1 MKKNNKGFMLTELMV
16 VSVAILVLFIAV
28 YSNFY
33 PNIGEYENRLYY
45 NNIDTEYALF
55 YTRVMYLKYLKANTT
70 TKNNLLTNV
79 SNNNY
84 VTLIENGSCNS
95 SYFSNEFLNKCN
107 INAKK
112 FNIKTLILT
121 SYNPEKIKKSAFTD
135 GKLAKYISYIPN
147 YNSDDELYRL
157 IIKTDYGYANSNFYS
172 KKCNKYIYGNWN
184 YTFKPCNVE
193 EGMCER
199 VNQLYINI
207 GTWTSEKVCEVNEG
221 NLNLCETETVL
232 YRTKTNDTWSEYTEI
247 PCDVSDSD
255 TCEQVTG
262 TFYRKNSFTSNPETV
277 CMSTNDNRCEGR
289 SNGYKYRTKTENT
302 KDTSNFSVDCEA

>member
-84 VTLIENGSCNS
+84 VTLIGNGTCNN
-95 SYFSNEFLNKCN
+95 YNFSNEFLNKCN

-121 SYNPEKIKKSAFTD
+121 SYNPEKIKTSSFTD
-135 GKLAKYISYIPN
+135 ERLSKYISYIPN
-147 YNSDDELYRL
+147 YNSNDELYRL

-172 KKCNKYIYGNWN
+172 KKCEKYTYSKWT
-184 YTFKPCNVE
+184 YTFKPCDVE

-221 NLNLCETETVL
+221 NLNLCETATTL
-232 YRTKTNDTWSEYTEI
+232 YRTKTNNTWSDYTET
-247 PCDVSDSD
+247 PCVVSD

-277 CMSTNDNRCEGR
+277 CMSTTNNKCEGR
-289 SNGYKYRTKTENT
+289 LHGYKYRTRKENT
-302 KDTSNFSVDCEA
+302 IDISNFSVDCEA

>member
-84 VTLIENGSCNS
+84 VTLIENGTCNN
-95 SYFSNEFLNKCN
+95 YNFSNEFLNKCN

-121 SYNPEKIKKSAFTD
+121 SYNPEKIKTSSFTD
-135 GKLAKYISYIPN
+135 ERLSKYISYIPN
-147 YNSDDELYRL
+147 YNSNDELYRL

-172 KKCNKYIYGNWN
+172 KKCEKYTYSNWL
-184 YTFKPCNVE
+184 YTFKPCDVE

-199 VNQLYINI
+199 INQLYINI
-207 GTWTSEKVCEVNEG
+207 GSWTSEKVCEVNEG
-221 NLNLCETETVL
+221 NLNLCETATTL
-232 YRTKTNDTWSEYTEI
+232 YRTKTNDTWSDYTET
-247 PCDVSDSD
+247 PCVVSD

-277 CMSTNDNRCEGR
+277 CMSTTNNKCEGR
-289 SNGYKYRTKTENT
+289 LHGYKYRTRKENT
-302 KDTSNFSVDCEA
+302 IDISNFSVDCEA

>member
-1 MKKNNKGFMLTELMV
+1 MKKNNKGFMLTESMV

-84 VTLIENGSCNS
+84 VTLIENSTCNN
-95 SYFSNEFLNKCN
+95 YNFSNEFLNKCN

-121 SYNPEKIKKSAFTD
+121 SYNPEKIKTSSFTD
-135 GKLAKYISYIPN
+135 ERLSKYISYIPN
-147 YNSDDELYRL
+147 YNSNDELYRL

-172 KKCNKYIYGNWN
+172 KKCEKYTYSKWT
-184 YTFKPCNVE
+184 YTFKPCDVE

-199 VNQLYINI
+199 INQLYINI
-207 GTWTSEKVCEVNEG
+207 GSWTSEKVCEVNEG
-221 NLNLCETETVL
+221 NLNLCETATTL
-232 YRTKTNDTWSEYTEI
+232 YRTKTNDTWSDYTET
-247 PCDVSDSD
+247 PCVVSD

-277 CMSTNDNRCEGR
+277 CMSTTNNKCEGR
-289 SNGYKYRTKTENT
+289 LHGYKYRTRKENT
-302 KDTSNFSVDCEA
+302 IDISNFSVDCEA

>member
-84 VTLIENGSCNS
+84 VTLIENGTCNN
-95 SYFSNEFLNKCN
+95 YNFSNEFLNKCN

-121 SYNPEKIKKSAFTD
+121 SYNPEKIKTSSFTD
-135 GKLAKYISYIPN
+135 ERLSKYISYIPN

-172 KKCNKYIYGNWN
+172 KKCEKYTYSKWT
-184 YTFKPCNVE
+184 YTFKPCDVE

-207 GTWTSEKVCEVNEG
+207 GTWTSEKVCEVNKG
-221 NLNLCETETVL
+221 NLNLCETATTL
-232 YRTKTNDTWSEYTEI
+232 YRTKTNDTWSDYTET
-247 PCDVSDSD
+247 PCVVSD

-262 TFYRKNSFTSNPETV
+262 TFYRKNSFTSDPEMV
-277 CMSTNDNRCEGR
+277 CMSEGNNKCEGR
-289 SNGYKYRTKTENT
+289 SNGYKYRTRKENT
-302 KDTSNFSVDCEA
+302 IDISNFSVDCEA

>member
-84 VTLIENGSCNS
+84 VTLIENGTCNN
-95 SYFSNEFLNKCN
+95 YNFSNEFLNKCN

-121 SYNPEKIKKSAFTD
+121 SYNPEKIKTSSFTD
-135 GKLAKYISYIPN
+135 ERLSKYISYIPN

-172 KKCNKYIYGNWN
+172 KKCEKYTYSKWT
-184 YTFKPCNVE
+184 YTFKPCDVE

-221 NLNLCETETVL
+221 NLNLCETATTL
-232 YRTKTNDTWSEYTEI
+232 YRTKTNDTWSDYTET
-247 PCDVSDSD
+247 PCVVSD

-262 TFYRKNSFTSNPETV
+262 TFYRKNSFTSDPEMV
-277 CMSTNDNRCEGR
+277 CMSEGNNKCEGR
-289 SNGYKYRTKTENT
+289 SNGYKYRTRKENT
-302 KDTSNFSVDCEA
+302 IDISNFSVDCEA

>member
-84 VTLIENGSCNS
+84 VTLIENSTCNN
-95 SYFSNEFLNKCN
+95 YNFSNEFLNKCN

-121 SYNPEKIKKSAFTD
+121 SYNPEKIKTSSFTD
-135 GKLAKYISYIPN
+135 ARLSKYISYIPN

-172 KKCNKYIYGNWN
+172 KKCEKYTYSKWT
-184 YTFKPCNVE
+184 YTFKPCDVE

-221 NLNLCETETVL
+221 NLNLCETATTL
-232 YRTKTNDTWSEYTEI
+232 YRTKTNDTWSDYTET
-247 PCDVSDSD
+247 PCVVSD

-277 CMSTNDNRCEGR
+277 CMSTTNNKCEGR
-289 SNGYKYRTKTENT
+289 LHGYKYRTRKENT
-302 KDTSNFSVDCEA
+302 IDISNFSVDCEA

>member
-16 VSVAILVLFIAV
+16 VSLAILVLFIAV

-33 PNIGEYENRLYY
+33 PSVGEYENRLYY

-55 YTRVMYLKYLKANTT
+55 YTRVMYLKYLKENTT
-70 TKNNLLTNV
+70 TKKNLLTNV

-84 VTLIENGSCNS
+84 VTLIENGSCNN
-95 SYFSNEFLNKCN
+95 YNFSNEFLNNCN

-121 SYNPEKIKKSAFTD
+121 SYNPEKIKTSSFTD
-135 GKLAKYISYIPN
+135 ERLSKYISYIPN
-147 YNSDDELYRL
+147 YNSNDELYRL

-172 KKCNKYIYGNWN
+172 KKCEKYTYSKWT
-184 YTFKPCNVE
+184 YTFKPCEVE
-193 EGMCER
+193 EGICER
-199 VNQLYINI
+199 INQLYINI
-207 GTWTSEKVCEVNEG
+207 GSWTSEKVCEDED
-221 NLNLCETETVL
+221 NLNLCETATVL
-232 YRTKTNDTWSEYTEI
+232 YRTKTNDTWSNYTET
-247 PCDVSDSD
+247 PCVLSD

-277 CMSTNDNRCEGR
+277 CMSSSNNKCEGR
-289 SNGYKYRTKTENT
+289 LHGYKYRTRKENNI
-302 KDTSNFSVDCEA
+302 DISNFSVDCEA

>member
-28 YSNFY
+28 YSNYY

-84 VTLIENGSCNS
+84 VTLIENGTCNN
-95 SYFSNEFLNKCN
+95 YNFSNEFLNKCN

-121 SYNPEKIKKSAFTD
+121 SYNPEKIKTSSFTD
-135 GKLAKYISYIPN
+135 ERLSKYISYIPN

-172 KKCNKYIYGNWN
+172 KKCKKYTYSKWT
-184 YTFKPCNVE
+184 YTFKPCDVE

-221 NLNLCETETVL
+221 NLNLCETATTL
-232 YRTKTNDTWSEYTEI
+232 YRTKTNDTWSDYTET
-247 PCDVSDSD
+247 PCVVSD

-277 CMSTNDNRCEGR
+277 CMSTTNNKCEGR
-289 SNGYKYRTKTENT
+289 LHGYKYRTRKENT
-302 KDTSNFSVDCEA
+302 IDISNFSVDCEA

>member
-84 VTLIENGSCNS
+84 VTLIENGTCNN
-95 SYFSNEFLNKCN
+95 YNFSNEFLNKCN

-121 SYNPEKIKKSAFTD
+121 SYNPEKIKTSSFTD
-135 GKLAKYISYIPN
+135 ERLSKYISYIPN

-172 KKCNKYIYGNWN
+172 KKCEKYTYSKWT
-184 YTFKPCNVE
+184 YTFKPCDVE

-221 NLNLCETETVL
+221 DLNLCETATTL
-232 YRTKTNDTWSEYTEI
+232 YRTKTNDTWSDYTET
-247 PCDVSDSD
+247 PCVVSD

-277 CMSTNDNRCEGR
+277 CMSTTNNKCEGR
-289 SNGYKYRTKTENT
+289 LHGYKYRTRKENT
-302 KDTSNFSVDCEA
+302 IDISNFSVDCEA

>member
-84 VTLIENGSCNS
+84 VTLIENGTCNN
-95 SYFSNEFLNKCN
+95 YNFSNEFLNKCN

-121 SYNPEKIKKSAFTD
+121 SYNPEKIKTSSFTD
-135 GKLAKYISYIPN
+135 ERLSKYISYIPN

-172 KKCNKYIYGNWN
+172 KKCKKYTYSKWT
-184 YTFKPCNVE
+184 YTFKPCDVE

-207 GTWTSEKVCEVNEG
+207 GTWTSEKVCEVNEV
-221 NLNLCETETVL
+221 NLNLCETATTL
-232 YRTKTNDTWSEYTEI
+232 YRTKTNDTWSDYTET
-247 PCDVSDSD
+247 PCVVSD
-255 TCEQVTG
+255 TCEQVTR

-277 CMSTNDNRCEGR
+277 CMSTTNNKCEGR
-289 SNGYKYRTKTENT
+289 LHGYKYRTRKENT
-302 KDTSNFSVDCEA
+302 IDISNFSVDCEA

>member
-84 VTLIENGSCNS
+84 VTLIENGTCNN
-95 SYFSNEFLNKCN
+95 YNFSNEFLNKCN

-121 SYNPEKIKKSAFTD
+121 SYNPEKIKTSSFTD

-172 KKCNKYIYGNWN
+172 KKCEKYTYSKWT
-184 YTFKPCNVE
+184 YTFKPCDVE

-207 GTWTSEKVCEVNEG
+207 GTWTSKKVCEVNEG
-221 NLNLCETETVL
+221 NLNLCETATTL
-232 YRTKTNDTWSEYTEI
+232 YRTKTNDTWSDYTET
-247 PCDVSDSD
+247 PCVVSD

-277 CMSTNDNRCEGR
+277 CMSTTNNKCEGR
-289 SNGYKYRTKTENT
+289 LHGYKYRTRKENT
-302 KDTSNFSVDCEA
+302 IDISNFSVDCEA

>member
-84 VTLIENGSCNS
+84 VTLIENGTCNN
-95 SYFSNEFLNKCN
+95 YNFSNEFLNKCN

-121 SYNPEKIKKSAFTD
+121 SYNPEKIKTSSFTD
-135 GKLAKYISYIPN
+135 ERLSKYISYIPN

-172 KKCNKYIYGNWN
+172 KKCEKYTYSKWT
-184 YTFKPCNVE
+184 YTFKPCDVE

-221 NLNLCETETVL
+221 NLNLCETATTL
-232 YRTKTNDTWSEYTEI
+232 YRTKTNDTWSDYTET
-247 PCDVSDSD
+247 PCVVSN

-277 CMSTNDNRCEGR
+277 CMSTTNNKCEGR
-289 SNGYKYRTKTENT
+289 LHGYKYRTRKENT
-302 KDTSNFSVDCEA
+302 IDISNFSVDCEA

>member
-84 VTLIENGSCNS
+84 VTLIENGTCNS

-121 SYNPEKIKKSAFTD
+121 SYNPEKIKTSSFTD
-135 GKLAKYISYIPN
+135 ERLSKYISYIPN

-172 KKCNKYIYGNWN
+172 KKCEKYTYSKWT
-184 YTFKPCNVE
+184 YTFKPCDVE

-221 NLNLCETETVL
+221 NLNLCETATTL
-232 YRTKTNDTWSEYTEI
+232 YRTKTNDTWSDYTET
-247 PCDVSDSD
+247 PCVVSD

-277 CMSTNDNRCEGR
+277 CMSTTNNKCEGR
-289 SNGYKYRTKTENT
+289 LHGYKYRTRKENT
-302 KDTSNFSVDCEA
+302 IDISNFSVDCEA

>member
-84 VTLIENGSCNS
+84 VTLIENGTCNNS
-95 SYFSNEFLNKCN
+95 NFSNEFLNKCN
-107 INAKK
+107 INANK
-112 FNIKTLILT
+112 FNIKSLILT
-121 SYNPEKIKKSAFTD
+121 SYNPEKIKTSSFTD
-135 GKLAKYISYIPN
+135 ERLSKYISYIPN

-172 KKCNKYIYGNWN
+172 KKCEKYTYSKWT
-184 YTFKPCNVE
+184 YTFKPCDVE
-193 EGMCER
+193 EGLCER

-247 PCDVSDSD
+247 PCVVSD

-277 CMSTNDNRCEGR
+277 CMSTTNNKCEGR
-289 SNGYKYRTKTENT
+289 LHGYKYRTRKENT
-302 KDTSNFSVDCEA
+302 IDISNFSVDCEA

>member
-84 VTLIENGSCNS
+84 VTLIENGTCNN
-95 SYFSNEFLNKCN
+95 YNFSNEFLNKCN

-121 SYNPEKIKKSAFTD
+121 SYNPEKIKTSSFTD

-193 EGMCER
+193 EGMC
-199 VNQLYINI
+199 
-207 GTWTSEKVCEVNEG
+207 
-221 NLNLCETETVL
+221 
-232 YRTKTNDTWSEYTEI
+232 
-247 PCDVSDSD
+247 
-255 TCEQVTG
+255 
-262 TFYRKNSFTSNPETV
+262 
-277 CMSTNDNRCEGR
+277 
-289 SNGYKYRTKTENT
+289 
-302 KDTSNFSVDCEA
+302 

>member
-16 VSVAILVLFIAV
+16 VSLAILVLFIAV

-84 VTLIENGSCNS
+84 VTLIENGTCNN
-95 SYFSNEFLNKCN
+95 YNFSNEFLNKCN

-121 SYNPEKIKKSAFTD
+121 SYNPEKIKTSSFTD
-135 GKLAKYISYIPN
+135 ERLSKYISYIPN
-147 YNSDDELYRL
+147 YNSNDELYRL

-172 KKCNKYIYGNWN
+172 KKCEKYTYSKWT
-184 YTFKPCNVE
+184 YTFKPCDVE

-199 VNQLYINI
+199 INQLYINI
-207 GTWTSEKVCEVNEG
+207 GSWTSEKVCEVNED
-221 NLNLCETETVL
+221 NLNLCETATTL
-232 YRTKTNDTWSEYTEI
+232 YRTKTNDTWSDYTET
-247 PCDVSDSD
+247 PCVVSD

-262 TFYRKNSFTSNPETV
+262 AFYRKNSFTSNPETV
-277 CMSTNDNRCEGR
+277 CMSTTNNKCEGR
-289 SNGYKYRTKTENT
+289 LHGYKYRTRKENT
-302 KDTSNFSVDCEA
+302 IDISNFSVDCEA

>member
-84 VTLIENGSCNS
+84 VTLIENGTCNN
-95 SYFSNEFLNKCN
+95 YNFSNEFLNKCN

-121 SYNPEKIKKSAFTD
+121 SYNPEKIKTSSFTD
-135 GKLAKYISYIPN
+135 ERLSKYISYIPN
-147 YNSDDELYRL
+147 YNSADELYRL

-172 KKCNKYIYGNWN
+172 KKCEKYTYSKWT
-184 YTFKPCNVE
+184 YTFKPCDVE

-221 NLNLCETETVL
+221 NLNLCETATTL
-232 YRTKTNDTWSEYTEI
+232 YRTKTNDTWSDYTET
-247 PCDVSDSD
+247 PCVVSD

-277 CMSTNDNRCEGR
+277 CMSTTNNKCEGR
-289 SNGYKYRTKTENT
+289 LHGYKYRTRKENT
-302 KDTSNFSVDCEA
+302 IDISNFSVDCEA

>member
-16 VSVAILVLFIAV
+16 VSLAILVLFIAV

-84 VTLIENGSCNS
+84 VTLIENGTCNN
-95 SYFSNEFLNKCN
+95 YNFSNEFLNKCN

-121 SYNPEKIKKSAFTD
+121 SYNPEKIKTSSFTD
-135 GKLAKYISYIPN
+135 ERLSKYISYIPN
-147 YNSDDELYRL
+147 YNSNDELYRL

-172 KKCNKYIYGNWN
+172 KKCEKYTYSKWT
-184 YTFKPCNVE
+184 YTFKPCDVE

-199 VNQLYINI
+199 INQLYINI
-207 GTWTSEKVCEVNEG
+207 GSWTSEKVCEVNED
-221 NLNLCETETVL
+221 NLNLCETATTL
-232 YRTKTNDTWSEYTEI
+232 YRTKTNDTWSDYTET
-247 PCDVSDSD
+247 PCVVSD

-277 CMSTNDNRCEGR
+277 CMSTANNKCEGR
-289 SNGYKYRTKTENT
+289 LHGYKYRTRKENT
-302 KDTSNFSVDCEA
+302 IDISNFSVDCEA

>member
-1 MKKNNKGFMLTELMV
+1 
-16 VSVAILVLFIAV
+16 
-28 YSNFY
+28 
-33 PNIGEYENRLYY
+33 
-45 NNIDTEYALF
+45 
-55 YTRVMYLKYLKANTT
+55 MYLKYLKANTT

-84 VTLIENGSCNS
+84 VTLIENGTCNN
-95 SYFSNEFLNKCN
+95 YNFSNEFLNKCN

-135 GKLAKYISYIPN
+135 ERLSKYISYIQN
-147 YNSDDELYRL
+147 YNSNDELYRL

-172 KKCNKYIYGNWN
+172 KKCEKYTYSKWT
-184 YTFKPCNVE
+184 YTFKPCDVE

-221 NLNLCETETVL
+221 NLNLCETATTL
-232 YRTKTNDTWSEYTEI
+232 YRTKTNDTWSDYTET
-247 PCDVSDSD
+247 PCVVSD

-277 CMSTNDNRCEGR
+277 CMSTTNNKCEGR
-289 SNGYKYRTKTENT
+289 LHGYKYRTRKENT
-302 KDTSNFSVDCEA
+302 IDISNFSVDCEA